1 VESSFDT
8 PVSSSNF
15 PSFLSFLSSKLFCKE
30 FSHVSGTNP
39 QVGGVDVDV
48 VGSVVEGVVDTIE
61 VVVAGGVDVDVAGSV
76 VEGDVDTIEVVVA
89 CEVDEVPTGGAP
101 HPTRVADTTMSSKL
115 PPMVVAAPPKLST
128 PKPIQSRVCG
138 KSRPAGTPEP
148 IF

>member
-1 VESSFDT
+1 VESSFET

-15 PSFLSFLSSKLFCKE
+15 PSFLSFLSSKLFCKG

-48 VGSVVEGVVDTIE
+48 VESVVVEGVVDTVE
-61 VVVAGGVDVDVAGSV
+61 VVV
-76 VEGDVDTIEVVVA
+76 VEVVDTIEVVVA
-89 CEVDEVPTGGAP
+89 CEVDEVPTGGEP
-101 HPTRVADTTMSSKL
+101 HPTRVAATTMSSKL

-128 PKPIQSRVCG
+128 PKPIQSRDCG
-138 KSRPAGTPEP
+138 KSRPVGTPEP

>member
-61 VVVAGGVDVDVAGSV
+61 VVVA
-76 VEGDVDTIEVVVA
+76 
-89 CEVDEVPTGGAP
+89 CEVDEVPTGGEP

>member
-1 VESSFDT
+1 MSSSVESSFDT

-15 PSFLSFLSSKLFCKE
+15 PSFLSFLASKLFCKD

-39 QVGGVDVDV
+39 QVGGVAVDV
-48 VGSVVEGVVDTIE
+48 VVSVVEDVVDTIVVVVCE
-61 VVVAGGVDVDVAGSV
+61 VV
-76 VEGDVDTIEVVVA
+76 EML
-89 CEVDEVPTGGAP
+89 TGGDP

-138 KSRPAGTPEP
+138 RSRPAGTPEP